1 MIMKCFHTLI
11 LACFVA
17 LTPSVSASDKPAGE
31 DDLAKLQGQWVV
43 VSLEH
48 RGHPAEPAEFA
59 GQSSVYEKNRWT
71 WNAGDKVMRRGII
84 TLDSTRTPKAIN
96 TWDSDGPHEDET
108 VPGIYQLDGDTLK
121 LCFAMPG
128 EKRPTEFTTKSGTGS
143 FVVVYK
149 RKKT

>member
-1 MIMKCFHTLI
+1 MNSVRLLVLFL
-11 LACFVA
+11 LVVA
-17 LTPSVSASDKPAGE
+17 APGLGASDKDSGE
-31 DDLAKLQGQWVV
+31 GDLAKLQGQWVV

-48 RGHPAEPAEFA
+48 RGHVAEPADFE

-71 WNAGDKVMRRGII
+71 WKVGDKVMRRGII
-84 TLDSTRTPKAIN
+84 TLNSTRSPKAIN

-128 EKRPTEFTTKSGTGS
+128 EKRPTEFTTKSGTGA
-143 FVVVYK
+143 FLVVYK
-149 RKKT
+149 RKKA

>member
-1 MIMKCFHTLI
+1 MRRYRPIVL
-11 LACFVA
+11 LLLVA
-17 LTPSVSASDKPAGE
+17 MTPGVGAADKDNPEG
-31 DDLAKLQGQWVV
+31 DLAKLQGQWVV

-48 RGHPAEPAEFA
+48 RGHVTAPADFE
-59 GQSSVYEKNRWT
+59 GQSSIYEKNRWT
-71 WNAGDKVMRRGII
+71 WKVGDKVMRRGII
-84 TLDSTRTPKAIN
+84 TLDSSRSPKAIN

-128 EKRPTEFTTKSGTGS
+128 EKRPSEFTTKAGTGA
-143 FVVVYK
+143 FLVVYK

>member
-1 MIMKCFHTLI
+1 MNLVRLLVFFL
-11 LACFVA
+11 LVVA
-17 LTPSVSASDKPAGE
+17 TPGLCASDKDSGE
-31 DDLAKLQGQWVV
+31 GDLAKLQGQWVV

-48 RGHPAEPAEFA
+48 RGHVAEPADFE

-71 WNAGDKVMRRGII
+71 WKVGDKVMRRGII
-84 TLDSTRTPKAIN
+84 TLNSTRSPKAIN

-128 EKRPTEFTTKSGTGS
+128 EKRPTEFTTKSGTGAIL
-143 FVVVYK
+143 VVYK
-149 RKKT
+149 RKKA

>member
-1 MIMKCFHTLI
+1 MKRFQMLMP
-11 LACFVA
+11 LLFLA
-17 LTPSVSASDKPAGE
+17 LTSGVRATDNDSAK
-31 DDLAKLQGQWVV
+31 DDLATLQGQWVV

-48 RGHPAEPAEFA
+48 RGHPAEPADFE

-71 WNAGDKVMRRGII
+71 WKVGDKVMRRGII

-128 EKRPTEFTTKSGTGS
+128 EKRPTEFTTKSGTGA
-143 FVVVYK
+143 FLVVYK

>member
-1 MIMKCFHTLI
+1 MKHFRLLVPLLL
-11 LACFVA
+11 LAA
-17 LTPSVSASDKPAGE
+17 TPGVGASDKDAGE
-31 DDLAKLQGQWVV
+31 GDLAKLQGHWVV

-48 RGHPAEPAEFA
+48 RGHPAEPADFE

-71 WNAGDKVMRRGII
+71 WKVGDKVMRRGII
-84 TLDSTRTPKAIN
+84 TLDSTRSPKAIN

-128 EKRPTEFTTKSGTGS
+128 EKRPTEFTTKAGTGA
-143 FVVVYK
+143 FLVVYR

>member
-1 MIMKCFHTLI
+1 MNLVRLLVLFL
-11 LACFVA
+11 LVVA
-17 LTPSVSASDKPAGE
+17 TPGLGVSDKDSGE
-31 DDLAKLQGQWVV
+31 GDLAKLQGQWVV

-48 RGHPAEPAEFA
+48 RGHVAEPADFE

-71 WNAGDKVMRRGII
+71 WKVGDKVMRRGII
-84 TLDSTRTPKAIN
+84 TLNSTRSPKAIN

-128 EKRPTEFTTKSGTGS
+128 EKRPTEFTTKAGTGAIL
-143 FVVVYK
+143 VVYK
-149 RKKT
+149 RKKA

>member
-1 MIMKCFHTLI
+1 MNPVRPLVLFL
-11 LACFVA
+11 LVVA
-17 LTPSVSASDKPAGE
+17 TPGLSGSDKDSGE
-31 DDLAKLQGQWVV
+31 GDLAKLQGQWVV

-48 RGHPAEPAEFA
+48 RGHVAEPADFE

-71 WNAGDKVMRRGII
+71 WKVGDKVMRRGII
-84 TLDSTRTPKAIN
+84 TLDSTRSPKAIN

-128 EKRPTEFTTKSGTGS
+128 ETRPTEFTTKAGTGAIL
-143 FVVVYK
+143 VVYK
-149 RKKT
+149 RKKA

>member
-1 MIMKCFHTLI
+1 MNPVRLLVLFL
-11 LACFVA
+11 LAVA
-17 LTPSVSASDKPAGE
+17 TPGLGASDKDSGE
-31 DDLAKLQGQWVV
+31 GDLAKLQGQWVV

-48 RGHPAEPAEFA
+48 RGHVAEPADFE

-71 WNAGDKVMRRGII
+71 WKVGDKVMRRGII
-84 TLDSTRTPKAIN
+84 TLNSTRSPKAIN

-128 EKRPTEFTTKSGTGS
+128 EKRPTEFTTKAGTGAIL
-143 FVVVYK
+143 VVYK
-149 RKKT
+149 RKKA

>member
-1 MIMKCFHTLI
+1 MKRFPL
-11 LACFVA
+11 LLLLLVA
-17 LTPSVSASDKPAGE
+17 ATPGFAALDKDAGE
-31 DDLAKLQGQWVV
+31 GDLAKLQGQWVV

-48 RGHPAEPAEFA
+48 RGHVAEPADFE

-71 WNAGDKVMRRGII
+71 WKVGDKVMRRGII
-84 TLDSTRTPKAIN
+84 TLDSTRSPKAIN

-108 VPGIYQLDGDTLK
+108 VPGIYQLEGDTLK

-128 EKRPTEFTTKSGTGS
+128 EKRPTEFTTKSGTGAIL
-143 FVVVYK
+143 VVYK

>member
-1 MIMKCFHTLI
+1 MNPVRLLVFFL
-11 LACFVA
+11 LAVVNPEFG
-17 LTPSVSASDKPAGE
+17 ASDKDSGE
-31 DDLAKLQGQWVV
+31 GDLAKLQGQWVV

-48 RGHPAEPAEFA
+48 RGHVAEPAEFE

-71 WNAGDKVMRRGII
+71 WKVGDKVMRRGII
-84 TLDSTRTPKAIN
+84 TLNSTRSPKAIN

-128 EKRPTEFTTKSGTGS
+128 EKRPTEFTTKSGTGAIL
-143 FVVVYK
+143 VVYK
-149 RKKT
+149 RKKA

>member
-1 MIMKCFHTLI
+1 MKRFPMLMP
-11 LACFVA
+11 LLFLA
-17 LTPSVSASDKPAGE
+17 LTPGVRATDNDSAK

-48 RGHPAEPAEFA
+48 RGHPAEPADFE

-71 WNAGDKVMRRGII
+71 WKVGDKVMRRGII

-128 EKRPTEFTTKSGTGS
+128 EKRPTEFTTKSGTGA
-143 FVVVYK
+143 FLVVYK